1 MNQKEIDEK
10 DKKLLADY
18 IVPGTVALI
27 TTLVVLAILLPFLL
41 TR

>member
-1 MNQKEIDEK
+1 MNQRDVDDK

-27 TTLVVLAILLPFLL
+27 TTLVILAILLPFLL
-41 TR
+41 AK